1 VCEAISPIKPFESM
15 AMGKAVVVSSVA
27 ALTEIVDDG
36 RTGLVFEKGCAKDL
50 AEVLERL
57 LDSPDLRARLGAAAR
72 DWVRR
77 ERDWSAI
84 TSTVTATYDGLRH
97 PTPDAL

>member
-1 VCEAISPIKPFESM
+1 
-15 AMGKAVVVSSVA
+15 
-27 ALTEIVDDG
+27 LTEIVDDG

-57 LDSPDLRARLGAAAR
+57 LESPDLRSRLGAAAR

-84 TSTVTATYDGLRH
+84 TGTVASTYEAFT
-97 PTPDAL
+97 